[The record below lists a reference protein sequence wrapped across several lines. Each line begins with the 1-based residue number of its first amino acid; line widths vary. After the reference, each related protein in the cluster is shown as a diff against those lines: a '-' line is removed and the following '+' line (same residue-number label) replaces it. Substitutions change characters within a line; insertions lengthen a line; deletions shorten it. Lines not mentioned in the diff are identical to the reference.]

1 MKSTYKKLASY
12 LLTGALLLSSQA
24 CNNILEEHPYTV
36 ITPDFFKTQTGF
48 ESGIVTGYAGM
59 RYNYGPIGALDLT
72 VFGTDE
78 WTNGDQAVGVGLNI
92 YNVSTSE
99 GDLLTPWNSNFWL
112 INTLNLVIKSA
123 PDVPLADAQKNVGIA
138 EARYLR
144 AHYYYLLVIQFGAVP
159 LDLGSGE
166 LQYND
171 QPVSTFARLPLNDL
185 LAKNYQAM
193 IDDLTFAAE
202 NLPDKRPADQFRLS
216 KGAALHQLA
225 KTYLY
230 RAYSPVKQP
239 DDFQKAY
246 DTAMKLINGKATYG
260 TELQQN
266 FADVFREGNDYN
278 SEIIY
283 SVERLPRNNTANEI
297 RDPSNDFA
305 NKANMAGN
313 EFNGNYQGPLFKWKT
328 SPTDSGTQAY
338 IDGRPLNYGRP
349 LRRFNPT
356 KWLFGT
362 AFADKKNDSRF
373 DNSFRMVWYA
383 ASVSSPAPTTYVQRL
398 NSIGLNLGDTA
409 IYLTKTQRAADSLK
423 NLTGAKKKNYAVF
436 GPDDFYSSANT
447 KNLIYPSLT
456 KFATIQRANFQDA
469 SGRPLP
475 VSRLADTYLLAA
487 EAAFQLGLA
496 SEAAD
501 LINVIKLR
509 AAYRP
514 ELSPAEVQARYNVI
528 KAAPSDITLDYILD
542 ERTREL
548 AGEYSRWPDL
558 AARGKLY
565 DRVKTRNPD
574 AANIQIHHQLR
585 PIPQS
590 QLDRISDPNKQQYQ
604 NEGY

>member
-1 MKSTYKKLASY
+1 MKSIYKNLASY

-36 ITPDFFKTQTGF
+36 ITPDFFKTPTGF

-144 AHYYYLLVIQFGAVP
+144 AHYYYLLVTQFGAVP

-202 NLPDKRPADQFRLS
+202 NLPDKRPSNEFRLC

-230 RAYSPVKQP
+230 RAYSSVKQP

-260 TELQQN
+260 TDLQQN

-283 SVERLPRNNTANEI
+283 AVERLPRNNTANEI

-383 ASVSSPAPTTYVQRL
+383 ASVTSPAPTTYVQRL

-409 IYLTKTQRAADSLK
+409 IFLTKTQRAADSLK
-423 NLTGAKKKNYAVF
+423 NLTGAKKK
-436 GPDDFYSSANT
+436 
-447 KNLIYPSLT
+447 
-456 KFATIQRANFQDA
+456 
-469 SGRPLP
+469 
-475 VSRLADTYLLAA
+475 
-487 EAAFQLGLA
+487 E
-496 SEAAD
+496 
-501 LINVIKLR
+501 LR
-509 AAYRP
+509 CFW
-514 ELSPAEVQARYNVI
+514 AR
-528 KAAPSDITLDYILD
+528 
-542 ERTREL
+542 
-548 AGEYSRWPDL
+548 
-558 AARGKLY
+558 
-565 DRVKTRNPD
+565 
-574 AANIQIHHQLR
+574 
-585 PIPQS
+585 
-590 QLDRISDPNKQQYQ
+590 
-604 NEGY
+604 